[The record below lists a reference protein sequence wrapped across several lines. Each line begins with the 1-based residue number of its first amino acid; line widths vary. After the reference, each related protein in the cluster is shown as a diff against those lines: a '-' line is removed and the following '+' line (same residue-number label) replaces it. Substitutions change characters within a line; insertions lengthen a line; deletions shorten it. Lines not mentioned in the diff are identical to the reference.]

1 MTHTDPY
8 CDPCSF
14 MENLQSEVIE
24 LEFLEFSRGLATISE
39 EDFARILLRYTMLDS
54 SNIEECIKRVR
65 SRTPSEKVRPYN
77 LTLVIFKKGT
87 LGVGGTVI
95 LQELFPFTTGN
106 YLIDAVYCKQ
116 SCMIS
121 TDITIINVLV
131 FMLFNPNYFLEFLC
145 MISYFKRLKKVI
157 HVLIQESLG
166 S

>member
-1 MTHTDPY
+1 M
-8 CDPCSF
+8 
-14 MENLQSEVIE
+14 
-24 LEFLEFSRGLATISE
+24 
-39 EDFARILLRYTMLDS
+39 
-54 SNIEECIKRVR
+54 
-65 SRTPSEKVRPYN
+65 
-77 LTLVIFKKGT
+77 
-87 LGVGGTVI
+87 I

-157 HVLIQESLG
+157 HVLYNSRIFRILELEHSLYKVG
-166 S
+166 LIYNANKILSFFS

>member
-1 MTHTDPY
+1 M
-8 CDPCSF
+8 
-14 MENLQSEVIE
+14 
-24 LEFLEFSRGLATISE
+24 
-39 EDFARILLRYTMLDS
+39 
-54 SNIEECIKRVR
+54 
-65 SRTPSEKVRPYN
+65 
-77 LTLVIFKKGT
+77 
-87 LGVGGTVI
+87 I

-106 YLIDAVYCKQ
+106 YLIDAVYCKE